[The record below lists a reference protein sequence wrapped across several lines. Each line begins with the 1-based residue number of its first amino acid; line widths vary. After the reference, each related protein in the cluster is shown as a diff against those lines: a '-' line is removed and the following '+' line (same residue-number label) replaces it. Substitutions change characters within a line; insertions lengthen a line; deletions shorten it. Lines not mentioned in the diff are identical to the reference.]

1 MNSSK
6 SNLEVKAK
14 MSTTGADRAGLIISI
29 SALIAA
35 LGVFGASIALII
47 NAVRWW

>member
-14 MSTTGADRAGLIISI
+14 MSTTGADRAGLIVS
-29 SALIAA
+29 IAA
-35 LGVFGASIALII
+35 LTASIGMSVAAILWSLSAI
-47 NAVRWW
+47 RWW